1 MGESIN
7 ISQTRINFRK
17 IIFGKGI
24 FNELTRSSPSTFY
37 LFFSIKAWISL
48 SLIRAPTNLS
58 FSKILLILRRF
69 LIIFKP
75 WPFFKNTTVGIALI
89 PNSIA
94 ISSNSSTSILS
105 KSVSGSFLTTLTEN
119 FSLRQLLKSLVR
131 FFFTREVSIR
141 PMTFRNFDHLII
153 LRNRNDWAWSDHFCE
168 NDLFPTG
175 SCLKGLTALN
185 WGAEMTVYYKLKTI
199 RPHIPIFSLRNSF
212 IGHEK
217 KSEKVIQK
225 VPEKLFE

>member
-1 MGESIN
+1 MYYLWSKIFEPWLVLQHVLWENVPWRLAPCRVPQYISGSPYNFPDFSRFLKFKAYCVGESIN

-58 FSKILLILRRF
+58 CSKILLILRRF

-119 FSLRQLLKSLVR
+119 FCFRQLLKNS
-131 FFFTREVSIR
+131 SK
-141 PMTFRNFDHLII
+141 
-153 LRNRNDWAWSDHFCE
+153 
-168 NDLFPTG
+168 
-175 SCLKGLTALN
+175 SCQIF
-185 WGAEMTVYYKLKTI
+185 VYL
-199 RPHIPIFSLRNSF
+199 
-212 IGHEK
+212 
-217 KSEKVIQK
+217 
-225 VPEKLFE
+225 